1 MTVHHRVGAIA
12 AGPEAARAAF
22 AAEGLTPSVWSNAAG
37 ERYAAHDHPYHK
49 VLYCIRG
56 SIVFVLADSGE
67 TYALVAG
74 DRLDIEPNTRHAA
87 VVGPDGVTCMEAAG
101 AMAG

>member
-1 MTVHHRVGAIA
+1 MSAHHLQAAVTPDPGAV
-12 AGPEAARAAF
+12 RAAF
-22 AAEGLTPSVWSNAAG
+22 EAGGMTPSTWSNAAG
-37 ERYAAHDHPYHK
+37 DRYAAHDHPYHK

-87 VVGPDGVTCMEAAG
+87 VVGPEGVTCMEAARSPRV
-101 AMAG
+101 